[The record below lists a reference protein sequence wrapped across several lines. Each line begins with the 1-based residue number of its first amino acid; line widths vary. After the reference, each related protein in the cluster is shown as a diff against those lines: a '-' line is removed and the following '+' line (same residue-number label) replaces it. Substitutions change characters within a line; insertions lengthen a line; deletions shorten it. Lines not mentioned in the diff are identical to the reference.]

1 MKINE
6 IPQDPGALGKIAKE
20 MAYAVD
26 ENGRYTTALSTCWE
40 IKMKALD
47 VAWEDVEKR
56 IAEARGKVLRE
67 EASPLLYYMEL
78 KLMDVVIVSGY
89 TGFWKWQV
97 KRHLKPSVFNKL
109 SGKKLDKYARLFEV
123 SREQL
128 TYAYLNETGL

>member
-26 ENGRYTTALSTCWE
+26 ENGKYTTALSTGWE

-56 IAEARGKVLRE
+56 IAEARSKVLSG

-78 KLMDVVIVSGY
+78 KLMDVGIVSGY

-97 KRHLKPSVFNKL
+97 KRHLKPAVFEKL
-109 SGKKLDKYARLFEV
+109 PEKKLQKYADAFDITVQELK
-123 SREQL
+123 
-128 TYAYLNETGL
+128 TMTINEG

>member
-1 MKINE
+1 MKIND
-6 IPQDPGALGKIAKE
+6 IPQDPGALGKIARE

-26 ENGRYTTALSTCWE
+26 ENGKYTTALSTGWE

-56 IAEARGKVLRE
+56 IVDARKKVQNGM
-67 EASPLLYYMEL
+67 ASPLLYYMEL
-78 KLMDVVIVSGY
+78 KLMDIVIVSGY

-109 SGKKLDKYARLFEV
+109 SSKKLDKYARLFEI

-128 TYAYLNETGL
+128 MHI

>member
-26 ENGRYTTALSTCWE
+26 ENGKYTTALSTGWD

-56 IAEARGKVLRE
+56 IADAREKVLNGV
-67 EASPLLYYMEL
+67 ASPLLYYMEL
-78 KLMDVVIVSGY
+78 KLMDIVIVAGY

-97 KRHLKPSVFNKL
+97 KRHLRPSVFNKL
-109 SGKKLDKYARLFEV
+109 SGKKLDKYARLFEI

-128 TYAYLNETGL
+128 MHV

>member
-1 MKINE
+1 
-6 IPQDPGALGKIAKE
+6 

-26 ENGRYTTALSTCWE
+26 ENGKYTTALSTGWE

-56 IAEARGKVLRE
+56 IAEARSKVLSG

-78 KLMDVVIVSGY
+78 KLMDVGIVSGY

-109 SGKKLDKYARLFEV
+109 SAKKLDKYARLFEV

-128 TYAYLNETGL
+128 MHIQ